1 MNDLVKGLRGE
12 LLDCKCNA
20 YCYGECGCDT
30 TWPESLCG
38 DAADEIEMQEAL
50 LREIDR
56 ELDDVEYLGSYVDG
70 IKALKAEIERL
81 QRICRDAYEVWAGSE
96 GIPEPET
103 AAEAYLLQLLE
114 QMRDEIKKG
123 VVRAAAEI
131 KQLKS
136 QLKEK

>member
-1 MNDLVKGLRGE
+1 MNDLIRGLRGE
-12 LLDCKCNA
+12 LLDCNCNA
-20 YCYGECGCDT
+20 YSYGECCCDT

-96 GIPEPET
+96 GISEPET

-123 VVRAAAEI
+123 V
-131 KQLKS
+131 
-136 QLKEK
+136 

>member
-1 MNDLVKGLRGE
+1 MVGDREMNDLVKGLRGE
-12 LLDCKCNA
+12 LLDCNCNA
-20 YCYGECGCDT
+20 YCYGECCCDT

-123 VVRAAAEI
+123 
-131 KQLKS
+131 L
-136 QLKEK
+136 

>member
-12 LLDCKCNA
+12 L
-20 YCYGECGCDT
+20 
-30 TWPESLCG
+30 
-38 DAADEIEMQEAL
+38 
-50 LREIDR
+50 REIDR
-56 ELDDVEYLGSYVDG
+56 ELDDVECLGSYVDG

-123 VVRAAAEI
+123 
-131 KQLKS
+131 L
-136 QLKEK
+136 